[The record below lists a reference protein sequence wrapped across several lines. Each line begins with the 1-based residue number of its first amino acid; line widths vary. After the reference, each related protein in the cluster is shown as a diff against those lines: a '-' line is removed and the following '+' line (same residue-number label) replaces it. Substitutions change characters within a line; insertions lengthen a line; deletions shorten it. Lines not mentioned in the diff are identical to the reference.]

1 MEYSGTRFSDPLS
14 YFPARLTP
22 VRQAPRGKRVYMNY
36 LITIKFR
43 SPALRDKF
51 HGDPDSA
58 AYREQLNY
66 N

>member
-1 MEYSGTRFSDPLS
+1 
-14 YFPARLTP
+14 
-22 VRQAPRGKRVYMNY
+22 MNY

-66 N
+66 NWITIELQYYYRIPAEHSEEQMTTEW